1 MPKAL
6 VIYASKTG
14 ETAEIGNLIVAGM
27 QEAGCEAES
36 VPAASITS
44 DDQLSGYDAYAL
56 GSSVYNEQMLPE
68 LDEILCRLSRLP
80 VQGKVGAAFGSYE
93 WNEEVPDQ
101 IHAIMQKD
109 CGLLMAGPALALKP
123 PMLGHKEEQAREL
136 GRTVGKMAVTASVSS
151 P

>member
-14 ETAEIGNLIVAGM
+14 ETAEIGNLIAAGI
-27 QEAGCEAES
+27 EESGCDAQP

-44 DDQLSGYDAYAL
+44 DEQLSGYDAYAL

-68 LDEILCRLSRLP
+68 LDEVLRRLSRLP

-93 WNEEVPDQ
+93 WNEEVPGQ
-101 IHAIMQKD
+101 IHAILEKD
-109 CGLLMAGPALALKP
+109 CGLIMAGPALALKP

-136 GRTVGKMAVTASVSS
+136 GRKIGKKATTATDNR
-151 P
+151 